1 MESPGVSH
9 ELSCAYAHLCCHMAY
24 ASGKNTLQAAGAPI
38 LQAMLKARQANESNT
53 QLLAGRRMA
62 GASRPW
68 DAGLAPLLCVT
79 VLEEQHGFIL
89 FTTQTNK

>member
-9 ELSCAYAHLCCHMAY
+9 ALSCAYAHLCCHMAY

-38 LQAMLKARQANESNT
+38 LQAMLKARQTNESNT

-68 DAGLAPLLCVT
+68 DAGLASLLCVT